1 MTGEKDILDGLMDD
15 APKKQKKPKKQ
26 AGEPKKESVD
36 QVKDPDMPISD
47 MMATPQERFMSM
59 LRDMGIRKGRETVTN
74 LFFGGD
80 IDDPLWLDNA
90 LKSNGISVAN
100 RGMIISAYY
109 GETLDDLGIVLSPD
123 KKNKKKQSAQRDDDE
138 ESDDEMKEI
147 EKMRRDM
154 WSDKKRKL
162 ALLQLES
169 EMKKAG
175 DELGATDTSN
185 NVMKTIRRPV
195 FVDGQPVVDGGGNI
209 VMESVTEP
217 VVSSGN
223 SGMESVMTVLLTNLL
238 NNKGG
243 DSEVKAIVNEMK
255 AENERARHETELQRK
270 EDKIEQTEMRHLD
283 ELKRTH
289 DDFKRELQH
298 EREANL
304 RNLEQLNSKF
314 DNELRHRDDMDNI
327 VGSLQATNKQK
338 QEELEK
344 RINTMSSDIKSTIV
358 SKGTEIADNVT
369 SKTGDLIS
377 EVVTP
382 MAKMMGDQYKTQI
395 DMYRQQVGLDPTPKA
410 TDADLIE
417 FIEQHDNDGGE

>member
-1 MTGEKDILDGLMDD
+1 MTGEKDILDGLMGEK
-15 APKKQKKPKKQ
+15 PKEKKKQ
-26 AGEPKKESVD
+26 AKQGESKKENAD
-36 QVKDPDMPISD
+36 QVKDPDMPMSD
-47 MMATPQERFMSM
+47 MMSTPQERFMLM

-123 KKNKKKQSAQRDDDE
+123 KKNKKKQSGQQDDDE

-154 WSDKKRKL
+154 WADKKRKL

-175 DELGATDTSN
+175 NELGATGAGDN
-185 NVMKTIRRPV
+185 AMKTIRRPV
-195 FVDGQPVVDGGGNI
+195 FVDGQPVIDDKGSI

-217 VVSSGN
+217 VVSSSN
-223 SGMESVMTVLLTNLL
+223 SGMESVMTVLLTNLI
-238 NNKGG
+238 NNKGDDG
-243 DSEVKAIVNEMK
+243 KVESIVNEMK
-255 AENERARHETELQRK
+255 AENERARHDNELQRK
-270 EDKIEQTEMRHLD
+270 EDKIEQTEQRHID
-283 ELKRTH
+283 EMKRTQ

-298 EREANL
+298 ERENNL
-304 RNLEQLNSKF
+304 RSLEQLNNKF
-314 DNELRHRDDMDNI
+314 DSELRHRDDLDNI
-327 VGSLQATNKQK
+327 VGGLQAANKKK

-344 RINTMSSDIKSTIV
+344 RLNSMGSDIKSTIV

-395 DMYRQQVGLDPTPKA
+395 DMYRQQVGLDPTPQA
-410 TDADLIE
+410 TDEDLVK
-417 FIEQHDNDGGE
+417 FIEHHDKSGSE

>member
-1 MTGEKDILDGLMDD
+1 MTGEKDILDGLMGEK
-15 APKKQKKPKKQ
+15 PKEKKKQ
-26 AGEPKKESVD
+26 AKQGESKKENAD
-36 QVKDPDMPISD
+36 QVKDPDMPMSD
-47 MMATPQERFMSM
+47 MMSTPQERFMLM

-123 KKNKKKQSAQRDDDE
+123 KKNKKKQSGQQDDDE

-154 WSDKKRKL
+154 WADKKRKL

-175 DELGATDTSN
+175 NELGATGAGDN
-185 NVMKTIRRPV
+185 AMKTIRRPV
-195 FVDGQPVVDGGGNI
+195 FVDGQPVIDDKGSI

-217 VVSSGN
+217 VVSSSN
-223 SGMESVMTVLLTNLL
+223 SGMESVMTVLLTNLI
-238 NNKGG
+238 NNKGDDG
-243 DSEVKAIVNEMK
+243 KVESIVNEMK
-255 AENERARHETELQRK
+255 AENERARHDNELQRK
-270 EDKIEQTEMRHLD
+270 EDKIEQTEQRHID
-283 ELKRTH
+283 EMKRTQ

-298 EREANL
+298 ERENNL
-304 RNLEQLNSKF
+304 RSLEQLNSKF
-314 DNELRHRDDMDNI
+314 DSELRHRDDMDSI
-327 VGSLQATNKQK
+327 VGGLQAANKQK

-344 RINTMSSDIKSTIV
+344 RINSMGSDIKSTIV

-395 DMYRQQVGLDPTPKA
+395 DMYRQQVGLDPTPQA
-410 TDADLIE
+410 TDEDLVK
-417 FIEQHDNDGGE
+417 FIEHHDKSGSE